1 MSLNDLLKTAE
12 KIANEFAHLK
22 ITTAVGDFKYE
33 KTADGKGYN
42 VAPGSNNSAIQTDI
56 NLAQGDIINLIGREF
71 TGESMAE
78 IRKFH
83 ETQVI
88 NAQDIVEAN
97 INALVSLVKLVSSI
111 SSEDSAGVPSAPGA
125 DQPSD

>member
-33 KTADGKGYN
+33 KTADGKGYD
-42 VAPGSNNSAIQTDI
+42 VAPGSNNSAIQTD
-56 NLAQGDIINLIGREF
+56 INLIGREF